1 VDGCEILPIGN
12 FRVVKCY
19 MGTLFRCLIKTAIIL
34 LIGGFMGATL
44 VRFAPGYGVTEE
56 ELDSRLSGESVQA
69 LRASHAAPE
78 NLVTFYV
85 GYWGKVLRGDLG
97 FSEVMHAPVRQ
108 LIAERFPETMKS
120 VAFGVGLGWAVGL
133 SLAILAVT
141 ARSAIVDGG
150 TSLVA
155 TVALCTPAAVL
166 ALLCVMARAPG
177 RLVIAAI
184 VFPKV
189 FQYGRNLLRRSAD
202 LPHVMAATARGL
214 TRSRIFV
221 WHILPVSAPQLLA
234 VAGITVSMAFT
245 AAIPV
250 EALCDMPGIG
260 QLAWKAALGRDL
272 ELLIILTM
280 IVTTITLVANSTAEL
295 LGRAAAH
302 R

>member
-1 VDGCEILPIGN
+1 
-12 FRVVKCY
+12 
-19 MGTLFRCLIKTAIIL
+19 M
-34 LIGGFMGATL
+34 GGFMGATL
-44 VRFAPGYGVTEE
+44 VRFAPGYGTTEQ
-56 ELDSRLSGESVQA
+56 ELDSRLSAESVQA
-69 LRASHAAPE
+69 LRTSHQAPA
-78 NLVTFYV
+78 NLVSFYV
-85 GYWGKVLRGDLG
+85 QYWGNVLRGDLG
-97 FSEVMHAPVRQ
+97 FSDVMHAPVRQ

-133 SLAILAVT
+133 TLAILSVT
-141 ARSAIVDGG
+141 ARSHVVDGA

-166 ALLCVMARAPG
+166 ALLCVIARAPG

-189 FQYGRNLLRRSAD
+189 FQYARNLLLRSAT

-214 TRSRIFV
+214 SKSRIFM

-272 ELLIILTM
+272 ELLIMLTM
-280 IVTTITLVANSTAEL
+280 MVTGITLLANSTAEL
-295 LGRAAAH
+295 LGKAAAH